1 MSTDLSSLAI
11 GAGPCKS
18 AVPAHGGCKV
28 ADNLHVPNDSV
39 TAIWPVDP
47 RRPNAE
53 SLRPA
58 GALLSRGGV
67 IIYPTETSYGLGG
80 NPKLALAVE
89 RIYRIKGREF
99 SKPLP
104 LIAANLEAVHVAVAE
119 WPKPAEKLAQVF
131 WPGPL
136 TLILP
141 AASHILPQIHGATGK
156 IGIRISS
163 HPVSQVLAAGAGGL
177 LIATS
182 ANKAHQRA
190 FQTPSEIPG
199 EFLALVDALVDA
211 GPSGEGCGNL
221 SSTIVDACT
230 SPPRLI
236 RAGCVPWEMVLQVIG
251 SFV

>member
-1 MSTDLSSLAI
+1 MSTGLSFLAI
-11 GAGPCKS
+11 SVSPCKS
-18 AVPAHGGCKV
+18 VASSPGGCQV
-28 ADNLHVPNDSV
+28 DPNAHMPNAPD
-39 TAIWPVDP
+39 TAIWKVDP
-47 RRPNAE
+47 QRPEAE

-58 GALLSRGGV
+58 CELLSQGGV

-104 LIAANLEAVHVAVAE
+104 LIAAKIEAVHQAVAE
-119 WPKPAEKLAQVF
+119 WPMPAERLAQVF

-141 AASHILPQIHGATGK
+141 AAPHVLPQIHGATGR

-163 HPVSQVLAAGAGGL
+163 HPVSQALAAGAGGL

-182 ANKAHQRA
+182 ANRAHQQA
-190 FQTPSEIPG
+190 LQTPSEVPG
-199 EFLALVDALVDA
+199 EFLALVDGLVDA
-211 GPSGEGCGNL
+211 GHSGEECGNL
-221 SSTIVDACT
+221 PSTIVDVCA

-236 RAGCVPWEMVLQVIG
+236 RAGCISWERMLQVIG
-251 SFV
+251 